1 MDSFHAVF
9 LYFSCMTVVAS
20 RVLPPA
26 NVTLHC
32 RNFHNVLKWSYPED
46 TTGLSFRLD
55 IGAYQNPPDIRTW
68 NTSALQAD
76 LSFLSDPNDS
86 YYVAVTAV
94 VNGNESEPAPSEDG
108 ITFSYFHENPVET
121 KCYLDLPP
129 VNVTAQRDN
138 KVQIS
143 FVNPSVFY
151 CEKMKKNKKKCL
163 KDNGSKDSSFKVK
176 ILNQTHSFTCE
187 ERVCE
192 NTLPVDA
199 AQPEHCVNITGQTSQ
214 GTLVKAK
221 QLYCAKPFHEPSQ
234 SNFTAVYVVSAILA
248 VATFGVIL
256 FMAFQK
262 LTKPR
267 NSSFIF
273 WEFPKSFMQSTSTPE
288 SVTVD
293 HVECSKR
300 CDEVEPSSPT
310 PLLSQTEEEDRTR
323 FTNYDS
329 RFPIRVSH
337 NGDMSNV
344 MEEEQPNGE
353 GPGYMV
359 GNNIGDE
366 NPDSG
371 DENPGS
377 GYEKRNTVAVEMGPD
392 EVAKGYRGPVAPE

>member
-20 RVLPPA
+20 RVLPPM

-46 TTGLSFRLD
+46 TTGLSFRLN

-94 VNGNESEPAPSEDG
+94 VNGSESEPAPSEDG

-256 FMAFQK
+256 FMAYQK
-262 LTKPR
+262 LTKPT
-267 NSSFIF
+267 NSIIKI
-273 WEFPKSFMQSTSTPE
+273 WFPKSLSRPMNTPE

-293 HVECSKR
+293 HVECSK
-300 CDEVEPSSPT
+300 
-310 PLLSQTEEEDRTR
+310 
-323 FTNYDS
+323 
-329 RFPIRVSH
+329 RVSH

-359 GNNIGDE
+359 GNTDLHE
-366 NPDSG
+366 DPDSG

-377 GYEKRNTVAVEMGPD
+377 GYEKRDTVAVELGPD
-392 EVAKGYRGPVAPE
+392 ELAKGYRGPVAPE